1 MAKKKIYNINAMR
14 PVIVCAHGADYCN
27 SKAITKEMVVGAGV
41 DISYFVKWQ
50 SDVDALRETVCEYVK
65 LKHDTSAKDEDIY
78 ASRERIFPKWKTILE
93 AGENTKETKELHV
106 TPYDVDSLVGYAEQF
121 MATSRGTMIT
131 FTTKQIFR
139 KLVEA
144 LLGCRIAQNAVM
156 TDSDRDTLQ
165 AYYSAQRRI
174 QNCIDTASELK
185 TQKESYELMKKDA
198 ENEPMFLAF
207 IDRKIKE
214 VEEQE
219 KANGES
225 RTKADEAL
233 AKVSKDAKAIEQKI
247 KEIK

>member
-1 MAKKKIYNINAMR
+1 MAKKIYNINAMR
-14 PVIVCAHGADYCN
+14 PVIVCAHGAKYCN

-41 DISYFVKWQ
+41 DMSYFVKWQ
-50 SDVDALRETVCEYVK
+50 ADVDALRETVCEYIK
-65 LKHDTSAKDEDIY
+65 LKHDTSAKDENVY

-93 AGENTKETKELHV
+93 AGENTKEAKELHV

-139 KLVEA
+139 KYVEA

-156 TDSDRDTLQ
+156 TDGDRDILQ
-165 AYYSAQRRI
+165 SYYSAQRRI

-185 TQKESYELMKKDA
+185 TQKENFELMKKDA

-219 KANGES
+219 KANSES

>member
-1 MAKKKIYNINAMR
+1 MAKKIYNINAMR
-14 PVIVCAHGADYCN
+14 PVIVCAHGAEYCN

-41 DISYFVKWQ
+41 DMSYFVKWQ
-50 SDVDALRETVCEYVK
+50 ADVDALRETVCEYIK
-65 LKHDTSAKDEDIY
+65 LKHDTSAKDENVY

-93 AGENTKETKELHV
+93 AGENTKEAKELHV

-139 KLVEA
+139 KYVEA

-156 TDSDRDTLQ
+156 TDGDRDILQ
-165 AYYSAQRRI
+165 SYYSAQRRI

-185 TQKESYELMKKDA
+185 TQKENFELMKKDA

-219 KANGES
+219 KANSES
-225 RTKADEAL
+225 RTKADETL

>member
-1 MAKKKIYNINAMR
+1 MAKKIYNINAMR
-14 PVIVCAHGADYCN
+14 PVIIKAHGADYCN

-41 DISYFVKWQ
+41 DMSYFVKWQ
-50 SDVDALRETVCEYVK
+50 ADVDALRETVCEYVK
-65 LKHDTSAKDEDIY
+65 LKHDTSAKDEDVY

-93 AGENTKETKELHV
+93 AGENTKDAKELHV

-139 KLVEA
+139 KYVEA

-156 TDSDRDTLQ
+156 TDGDRDTLQ
-165 AYYSAQRRI
+165 SYYSAQRRI
-174 QNCIDTASELK
+174 QNCIDTASDLK
-185 TQKESYELMKKDA
+185 TQKESFELMKKDA

-207 IDRKIKE
+207 IERKIKE

-219 KANGES
+219 KANSES
-225 RTKADEAL
+225 RTKADESL
-233 AKVSKDAKAIEQKI
+233 AKVSKDAKAIEQRI

>member
-1 MAKKKIYNINAMR
+1 MAKKIYNINAMR
-14 PVIVCAHGADYCN
+14 PVIIKAHGADYCN

-41 DISYFVKWQ
+41 DMSYFVKWQ

-65 LKHDTSAKDEDIY
+65 LKHDSSAKDEVVY

-93 AGENTKETKELHV
+93 AGENTKEARELHV

-139 KLVEA
+139 KYVEA

-156 TDSDRDTLQ
+156 TDGDRDTLQ

-174 QNCIDTASELK
+174 QNCIDAASELK

-219 KANGES
+219 KANNES

>member
-1 MAKKKIYNINAMR
+1 MAKKIYNINAMR
-14 PVIVCAHGADYCN
+14 PVIVCAHGAEYCN

-41 DISYFVKWQ
+41 DMSYFVKWQ
-50 SDVDALRETVCEYVK
+50 ADVDALRETVCEYIK
-65 LKHDTSAKDEDIY
+65 LKHDTSAKDENVY

-93 AGENTKETKELHV
+93 AGENTKEAKELHV

-139 KLVEA
+139 KYVEA

-156 TDSDRDTLQ
+156 TDGDRDILQ
-165 AYYSAQRRI
+165 SYYFAQRRI

-185 TQKESYELMKKDA
+185 TQKENFELMKKDA

-219 KANGES
+219 KANSES

>member
-1 MAKKKIYNINAMR
+1 MAKKIYNINAMR
-14 PVIVCAHGADYCN
+14 PVIVTAHGANYCN

-41 DISYFVKWQ
+41 DMSYFVRWQ
-50 SDVDALRETVCEYVK
+50 NDVNALRDTVCEYVK
-65 LKHDTSAKDEDIY
+65 LKHDHNAKDEEVY

-93 AGENTKETKELHV
+93 AGENTKTTKELHV

-121 MATSRGTMIT
+121 MATSRGTAIVY
-131 FTTKQIFR
+131 TTKQIFR
-139 KLVEA
+139 KYVES
-144 LLGCRIAQNAVM
+144 LLGCRIAQNAVLS
-156 TDSDRDTLQ
+156 DADRDTLNE
-165 AYYSAQRRI
+165 YYSAQNRI
-174 QNCIDTASELK
+174 QKCIDKASEFK

-198 ENEPMFLAF
+198 TNEPMFLKF
-207 IDRKIKE
+207 IERKIKE

-233 AKVSKDAKAIEQKI
+233 AKVSKDAKAIESKI

>member
-1 MAKKKIYNINAMR
+1 MAKKIYNINAMR
-14 PVIVCAHGADYCN
+14 PVIVCAHGAEYCN

-41 DISYFVKWQ
+41 DMSYFVKWQ
-50 SDVDALRETVCEYVK
+50 ADVDALRETVCEYIK
-65 LKHDTSAKDEDIY
+65 LKHDTSAKDENVY

-93 AGENTKETKELHV
+93 AGENTKEAKELHV

-139 KLVEA
+139 KYVEA

-156 TDSDRDTLQ
+156 TDGDRDILQ
-165 AYYSAQRRI
+165 SYYSAQRRI

-185 TQKESYELMKKDA
+185 TQKENFELMKKDA

-219 KANGES
+219 KANSES

>member
-1 MAKKKIYNINAMR
+1 MAKKTYNINAMR
-14 PVIVCAHGADYCN
+14 PVIVCAHGAEYCN

-41 DISYFVKWQ
+41 DMSYFVKWQ
-50 SDVDALRETVCEYVK
+50 ADVDALRETVCEYVK
-65 LKHDTSAKDEDIY
+65 LKHDTSAKDETVY

-93 AGENTKETKELHV
+93 AGENTKEAKELHV

-139 KLVEA
+139 KYVEA

-156 TDSDRDTLQ
+156 TDGDRDTLQ

-185 TQKESYELMKKDA
+185 TQKENFELMKKDA

-219 KANGES
+219 KANSES
-225 RTKADEAL
+225 RAKADEAL

>member
-1 MAKKKIYNINAMR
+1 MAKKIYNINAMR
-14 PVIVCAHGADYCN
+14 PVIIKAHGADYCN

-41 DISYFVKWQ
+41 DMSYFVKWQ
-50 SDVDALRETVCEYVK
+50 ADVDALRETVCEYVK
-65 LKHDTSAKDEDIY
+65 LKHDTSAKDEDVY

-93 AGENTKETKELHV
+93 AGENTKEAKELHV

-139 KLVEA
+139 KYVEA

-156 TDSDRDTLQ
+156 TDGDRDTLQ
-165 AYYSAQRRI
+165 SYYSAQRRI
-174 QNCIDTASELK
+174 QNCIDTASDLK
-185 TQKESYELMKKDA
+185 TQKESFELMKKDA

-219 KANGES
+219 KANSES

>member
-1 MAKKKIYNINAMR
+1 MAKKVYNINAMR
-14 PVIVCAHGADYCN
+14 PVIVCAHGAEYCN
-27 SKAITKEMVVGAGV
+27 SKAITKEMVLGAGV
-41 DISYFVKWQ
+41 DMQYFVKWQ
-50 SDVDALRETVCEYVK
+50 FDVDALRETVCEYVK
-65 LKHDTSAKDEDIY
+65 LKHDHNAKDEDIY
-78 ASRERIFPKWKTILE
+78 AARERIFPKWKTILE
-93 AGENTKETKELHV
+93 AGENTKEAKELHV

-131 FTTKQIFR
+131 LTTKQIFR
-139 KLVEA
+139 KYVEA

-165 AYYSAQRRI
+165 AYYSAQKRI

-185 TQKESYELMKKDA
+185 TQKENYVLMKKDA
-198 ENEPMFLAF
+198 ENEPKFLAF
-207 IDRKIKE
+207 IERKIKE

-219 KANGES
+219 KANSES

>member
-14 PVIVCAHGADYCN
+14 PVIVCAHGAEYCN
-27 SKAITKEMVVGAGV
+27 SKAITQEMVVGAGV
-41 DISYFVKWQ
+41 DMSYFVKWQ
-50 SDVDALRETVCEYVK
+50 ADVDALRETVCEYVK
-65 LKHDTSAKDEDIY
+65 LKHDTSAKDEDVY
-78 ASRERIFPKWKTILE
+78 ASRERIFPKWQTILE

-139 KLVEA
+139 KYVEA

-156 TDSDRDTLQ
+156 TDGDRDTLQ

-185 TQKESYELMKKDA
+185 TQKENFELMKKDA

-219 KANGES
+219 KANSES

>member
-1 MAKKKIYNINAMR
+1 MAKKIYNINAMR
-14 PVIVCAHGADYCN
+14 PVIVCAHGAEYCN

-41 DISYFVKWQ
+41 DMSYFVKWQ
-50 SDVDALRETVCEYVK
+50 ADVDALRETVCEYIK
-65 LKHDTSAKDEDIY
+65 LKHDTSAKDENVY

-93 AGENTKETKELHV
+93 AGENTKEAKELHV

-139 KLVEA
+139 KYVEA
-144 LLGCRIAQNAVM
+144 LLGCRIAQNAIM
-156 TDSDRDTLQ
+156 TDGDRDILQ
-165 AYYSAQRRI
+165 SYYSAQRRI

-185 TQKESYELMKKDA
+185 TQKENFELMKKDA

-219 KANGES
+219 KANSES

>member
-1 MAKKKIYNINAMR
+1 MAKKIYNINAMR
-14 PVIVCAHGADYCN
+14 PVIVCAHGAEYCN

-41 DISYFVKWQ
+41 DMSYFVKWQ
-50 SDVDALRETVCEYVK
+50 ADVDALRETVCEYIK
-65 LKHDTSAKDEDIY
+65 LKHDTSAKDENVY

-93 AGENTKETKELHV
+93 AGENTKEAKELHV
-106 TPYDVDSLVGYAEQF
+106 TPYDVDSLDGYAEQF

-139 KLVEA
+139 KYVEA

-156 TDSDRDTLQ
+156 TDGDRDILQ
-165 AYYSAQRRI
+165 SYYSAQRRI

-185 TQKESYELMKKDA
+185 TQKENFELMKKDA

-219 KANGES
+219 KANSES

>member
-1 MAKKKIYNINAMR
+1 MAKKIYNINAMR
-14 PVIVCAHGADYCN
+14 PVIVCAHGAEYCN

-41 DISYFVKWQ
+41 DMSYFVKWQ
-50 SDVDALRETVCEYVK
+50 ADVDALRETVCEYIK
-65 LKHDTSAKDEDIY
+65 LKHDTSAKDENVY

-93 AGENTKETKELHV
+93 AGENTKEAKELHV
-106 TPYDVDSLVGYAEQF
+106 TPYDVDSLVGYTEQF

-139 KLVEA
+139 KYVEA

-156 TDSDRDTLQ
+156 TDGDRDILQ
-165 AYYSAQRRI
+165 SYYSAQRRI

-185 TQKESYELMKKDA
+185 TQKENFELMKKDA

-219 KANGES
+219 KANSES

>member
-1 MAKKKIYNINAMR
+1 MAKKIYNINAMR
-14 PVIVCAHGADYCN
+14 PVIVCAHGAEYCN

-41 DISYFVKWQ
+41 DMSYFVKWQ
-50 SDVDALRETVCEYVK
+50 ADVDALRETVCEYIK
-65 LKHDTSAKDEDIY
+65 LKHDTSAKDENVY

-139 KLVEA
+139 KYVEA

-156 TDSDRDTLQ
+156 TDGDRDILQ
-165 AYYSAQRRI
+165 SYYSAQRRI

-185 TQKESYELMKKDA
+185 TQKENFELMKKDA

-219 KANGES
+219 KANNES

>member
-1 MAKKKIYNINAMR
+1 MAKKIYNINAMR
-14 PVIVCAHGADYCN
+14 PVIVCAHGAEYCN

-41 DISYFVKWQ
+41 DTSYFVKWQ
-50 SDVDALRETVCEYVK
+50 ADVDALRETVCEYVK
-65 LKHDTSAKDEDIY
+65 LKHDTSAKDEDVY

-93 AGENTKETKELHV
+93 AGENTKEAKELRV

-139 KLVEA
+139 KYVEA

-156 TDSDRDTLQ
+156 TDGDRDTLQ
-165 AYYSAQRRI
+165 AYYSAQKRI

-185 TQKESYELMKKDA
+185 TQKENFELMKKDA

-219 KANGES
+219 KANSES
-225 RTKADEAL
+225 RTKADKAL